1 MEEKSQKIKRGFR
14 RDDGMVFWKK
24 IYGRETW
31 LTEEEFKIQKEIQ
44 KQKSREYYLKNQE
57 ALIEKT
63 KKHTARNLKSR
74 RQYWK
79 EYIQKNKKKKQQYRL
94 KYKAENSHKVSEGGK
109 RYRENNVE
117 KMRSYF
123 QQYRKKNAKKI
134 ADCLK
139 RYNEKYPEIGMEA
152 KAKNRAKRRDAAKSL
167 TDVQKK
173 INRQFF
179 LMSRR
184 LKQCLNMDWHVDH
197 IIPISRGGLHV
208 PSNLMVMTAKL
219 NLRKSARTDLDFS
232 KWRTRED
239 AILIP

>member
-1 MEEKSQKIKRGFR
+1 MQEKPQKFKRGFR
-14 RDDGMVFWKK
+14 RDDGMVFWQK

-31 LTEEEFKIQKEIQ
+31 LTEEEFKVQKEIQ

-63 KKHTARNLKSR
+63 KKYTQENLESK

-94 KYKAENSHKVSEGGK
+94 KYKAENSHKISEDGK
-109 RYRENNVE
+109 RYRKNNVE

-123 QQYRKKNAKKI
+123 QQYREKNAKKI
-134 ADCLK
+134 ADRLK

-184 LKQCLNMDWHVDH
+184 LKQCLNINWHVDH

-208 PSNLMVMTAKL
+208 PSNLMVMPAKL

-232 KWRTRED
+232 QWRTRED

>member
-1 MEEKSQKIKRGFR
+1 MEENPQKFKRGFR
-14 RDDGMVFWKK
+14 RDDGMVFWQK

-31 LTEEEFKIQKEIQ
+31 LTEGEFKVQKEIQ

-63 KKHTARNLKSR
+63 KKYTQENLESK

-94 KYKAENSHKVSEGGK
+94 KYKEKNSHKISEGNK
-109 RYRENNVE
+109 RYREKNVE

-123 QQYRKKNAKKI
+123 QQYRQKNAKKI
-134 ADCLK
+134 ADRLK
-139 RYNEKYPEIGMEA
+139 RYNEKYPEIGMES
-152 KAKNRAKRRDAAKSL
+152 KAKNRAKRRDAAKFL
-167 TDVQKK
+167 TNVQKK

-179 LMSRR
+179 LMAKR
-184 LKQCLNMDWHVDH
+184 LKRCSNMNWHVDH

-208 PSNLMVMTAKL
+208 PSNLMVMPAKL

-232 KWRTRED
+232 QWRACED